1 MIKHI
6 KKIIRI
12 IHNLKLLP
20 NNISC
25 NEKMFISYLYCLIG
39 GLITLKVGSIL
50 GF

>member
-1 MIKHI
+1 MIKYI

-12 IHNLKLLP
+12 IRNLKLLP

-39 GLITLKVGSIL
+39 ALIIIKVSSL
-50 GF
+50 